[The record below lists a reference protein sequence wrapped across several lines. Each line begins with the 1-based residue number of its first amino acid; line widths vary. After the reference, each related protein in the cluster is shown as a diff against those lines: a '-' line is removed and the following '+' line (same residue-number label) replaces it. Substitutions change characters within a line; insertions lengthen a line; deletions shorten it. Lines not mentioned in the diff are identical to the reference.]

1 MPIIKKEIKTKIR
14 IKNCDN
20 LFIFKFSTLKNW
32 YVKFYVGRNITSH
45 GMIEKSLRTTD
56 KETAKRLA
64 KELWF
69 KTKSEH
75 NLSVF
80 KTINSEYV
88 FDKIANDFFNSQDED
103 YKTRND
109 SSTTPIRER
118 SKYQR
123 VIKKELGNLDIR
135 QINYSHLEKIRLY
148 LISQNKSS
156 STISRYFDC
165 IRKILNYAKRLT
177 IISLIPSIPKIERHD
192 KNSYAPY
199 TKDEVNQIT
208 KELRNQNYNEI
219 ADVINFL
226 SFTQLRA
233 GKEYLSLRH
242 HDISFLKHFKTK
254 QDILIINPPHRKV
267 MLKKQPIPTHPIIA
281 EIYKNRICKRYP
293 KHTSEDFI
301 FYPNENNRERVRR
314 LIYDVFIRTSKK
326 LNLFVCSRTKMNR
339 PLYSLRSYG
348 FIELRNSGV
357 DLQDIASLGNTSSKM
372 LEERYLSEYNPT
384 KMTDLYDRIFN
395 KKK

>member
-1 MPIIKKEIKTKIR
+1 M
-14 IKNCDN
+14 
-20 LFIFKFSTLKNW
+20 
-32 YVKFYVGRNITSH
+32 
-45 GMIEKSLRTTD
+45 
-56 KETAKRLA
+56 
-64 KELWF
+64 
-69 KTKSEH
+69 
-75 NLSVF
+75 
-80 KTINSEYV
+80 
-88 FDKIANDFFNSQDED
+88 
-103 YKTRND
+103 
-109 SSTTPIRER
+109 
-118 SKYQR
+118 
-123 VIKKELGNLDIR
+123 IKKELGNLDIR

-165 IRKILNYAKRLT
+165 IRKILNYAKRLN
-177 IISLIPSIPKIERHD
+177 IITLIPSIPKIERHD
-192 KNSYAPY
+192 KKSYPPY
-199 TKDEVNQIT
+199 TKDEVNAIT
-208 KELRNQNYNEI
+208 KELRNQNYDEI
-219 ADVINFL
+219 ADAVNFL

-372 LEERYLSEYNPT
+372 LEERYLSEYNPI
-384 KMTDLYDRIFN
+384 KMTDLYDRTFN
-395 KKK
+395 KKN

>member
-1 MPIIKKEIKTKIR
+1 MTKIKREIKNKIR

-20 LFIFKFSTLKNW
+20 LFIFKFSTSKKW

-45 GMIEKSLRTTD
+45 GMFEQSLRTTD
-56 KETAKRLA
+56 KETAKRFA

-69 KTKSEH
+69 KTKSEN

-80 KTINSEYV
+80 KTINNEYL

-109 SSTTPIRER
+109 SSTTPIREK
-118 SKYQR
+118 SKYER

-165 IRKILNYAKRLT
+165 IRKILNYAKRLN
-177 IISLIPSIPKIERHD
+177 IITLIPSIPKIERHD
-192 KNSYAPY
+192 KNSYPPY

-233 GKEYLSLRH
+233 GK
-242 HDISFLKHFKTK
+242 
-254 QDILIINPPHRKV
+254 
-267 MLKKQPIPTHPIIA
+267 
-281 EIYKNRICKRYP
+281 
-293 KHTSEDFI
+293 
-301 FYPNENNRERVRR
+301 
-314 LIYDVFIRTSKK
+314 
-326 LNLFVCSRTKMNR
+326 
-339 PLYSLRSYG
+339 
-348 FIELRNSGV
+348 
-357 DLQDIASLGNTSSKM
+357 
-372 LEERYLSEYNPT
+372 
-384 KMTDLYDRIFN
+384 
-395 KKK
+395 